1 MFPPYRLPKLT
12 GQWEERLL
20 HLSTHLSQM
29 LIGETKYILFN
40 PSPLPPLPS
49 QMSKSSRSS
58 KTQPSIHVPVQPK
71 ILDVKQVFS
80 AEAIARQIKGIFDYK
95 HKNDRKKQRR
105 HGAPLIRAGRKRS
118 RFLGFGHC
126 DDDTTSNTFISDMT
140 TPTSTTSYSAT
151 TNSKSSSSYESDV

>member
-1 MFPPYRLPKLT
+1 
-12 GQWEERLL
+12 
-20 HLSTHLSQM
+20 
-29 LIGETKYILFN
+29 
-40 PSPLPPLPS
+40 
-49 QMSKSSRSS
+49 MSKSSRSS
-58 KTQPSIHVPVQPK
+58 KSQPLIHVPVQPK

-80 AEAIARQIKGIFDYK
+80 AEAIARQIKGIFEYK

-151 TNSKSSSSYESDV
+151 TNSKSSSNYESDV

>member
-1 MFPPYRLPKLT
+1 
-12 GQWEERLL
+12 
-20 HLSTHLSQM
+20 M

-40 PSPLPPLPS
+40 PSTPLPS